1 MELTLTY
8 LEFLAL
14 ALAPPIALLAGIALV
29 GGCRLGRSHCVGAGL
44 LLVTL
49 VGLLYTTP
57 WDNGL
62 VARGVWWYGE
72 GAVLATLWYAP
83 VEEYLFMLVQ
93 PVLTG
98 LWLMRFR
105 LPPVAVADTTMS
117 LSDRVT
123 GALAGGGVS
132 AVGLAF
138 LLTDATFYLGAILA
152 WAGPV
157 LALQWAFGWRYL
169 WAQRRVVSLG
179 ILVPTAYLAAADRI
193 AIELGIWV
201 LSDRFTTGV
210 TVGGLPVEEGLFFL
224 VTNVFVV
231 QGVVLFVW
239 VVDR

>member
-1 MELTLTY
+1 MSLTY

-14 ALAPPIALLAGIALV
+14 ALAPPIALLAGAALV

-44 LLVTL
+44 GLVTL

-57 WDNGL
+57 WDNDL

-72 GAVLATLWYAP
+72 GAVLARIWHAP

-98 LWLMRFR
+98 LWLTRFR
-105 LPPVAVADTTMS
+105 LPPVSVATTAMT
-117 LSDRVT
+117 LTDRLA
-123 GALAGGGVS
+123 GALAGGVVS
-132 AVGLAF
+132 AVGLGF
-138 LLTDATFYLGAILA
+138 LLVDATFYLGAILA

-179 ILVPTAYLAAADRI
+179 ILVPTTYLAAADRV

-201 LSDRFTTGV
+201 LSPLHTTGL
-210 TVGGLPVEEGLFFL
+210 TVAGLPIEEGLFFL

-231 QGVVLFVW
+231 QGLVLFVW